1 MTMRSLEFRKFIA
14 MSSNI
19 SKNFLISFK
28 ALFVYRKCGILR
40 RTKNPFSQHEEQTL
54 MNFLCGIGND
64 HRLPPFIMCKAI
76 RSLFYI
82 LDMMILYRWYAIARV
97 AFGCWKIEKHW
108 DEPICQKT
116 MTREDQKKSWGK
128 FKTLILNLIWN
139 SNFLYYVVYKIDR
152 SCFELRHIWYSTH
165 LDNFATFKCFSIMKT
180 NVR

>member
-1 MTMRSLEFRKFIA
+1 
-14 MSSNI
+14 
-19 SKNFLISFK
+19 
-28 ALFVYRKCGILR
+28 
-40 RTKNPFSQHEEQTL
+40 
-54 MNFLCGIGND
+54 
-64 HRLPPFIMCKAI
+64 
-76 RSLFYI
+76 
-82 LDMMILYRWYAIARV
+82 MILYRWYAITRV

-165 LDNFATFKCFSIMKT
+165 LDNFTTFKCFSIMKT
-180 NVR
+180 NLRKIKLYKSINCQVLSSNYKCILNIYKSYICKDVWTNYN